1 MIRTKI
7 VAVPK
12 GSATSGLNPYKSN
25 NGSSSISP
33 STGSGSSS
41 SGGDSTKDCLWQTG
55 DCLYAFREA
64 PVRFHFQ

>member
-12 GSATSGLNPYKSN
+12 GSATSVLNSYKSN

-41 SGGDSTKDCLWQTG
+41 SSSGGDSTKACLWQTVDG
-55 DCLYAFREA
+55 DSSINF
-64 PVRFHFQ
+64 

>member
-33 STGSGSSS
+33 STGTSGGSS
-41 SGGDSTKDCLWQTG
+41 SGGDSTKDCLWQNG
-55 DCLYAFREA
+55 DGDSSII
-64 PVRFHFQ
+64 

>member
-12 GSATSGLNPYKSN
+12 GSATSVLNPYKSN

-33 STGSGSSS
+33 STGTSGGSSS
-41 SGGDSTKDCLWQTG
+41 SGDSTKYCLWQTDDG
-55 DCLYAFREA
+55 DSSINF
-64 PVRFHFQ
+64 